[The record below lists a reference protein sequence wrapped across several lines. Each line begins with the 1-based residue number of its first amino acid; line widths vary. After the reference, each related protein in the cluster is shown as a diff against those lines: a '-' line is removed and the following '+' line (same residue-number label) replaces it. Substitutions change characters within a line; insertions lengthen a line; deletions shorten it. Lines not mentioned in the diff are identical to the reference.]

1 LRLEAPRPAWLS
13 CTVMN
18 SQLLLDALVLLAYFG
33 LIVGVGL
40 SQRSKSGSV
49 EGFALGD
56 RQIAWWAV
64 LASILAAE
72 ISAATFLGAPG
83 EGYANRNWTYAQLA
97 IGTILARIFVS
108 VVFIPIYY
116 RHGVISIYEF
126 LETRFGVFSR
136 KLASAVFLVTRVL
149 AMGTRLYVSA
159 IILVLAVEMFRGGVD
174 PSANEKFWLYAGA
187 VIFVTMLTA
196 LYTTVGGIRAVIWTD
211 FIQVG
216 VLVAA
221 LVFTIPFLLGKI
233 DGGWG
238 TVAQHIQQP
247 VFFDTVPRLEGE
259 GLGAW
264 FSRMFSLEY
273 TIYAAFL
280 GSTFVTMATHG
291 IDQDTVQRML
301 TAKNR
306 RQSAFA
312 TIVSG
317 LVDLPIVASFI
328 LIGLLLWVYYQANP
342 TPDLPKEGREV
353 FPFFILHTMPP
364 GLRGLV
370 TAGILA
376 TAMGSLSTALN
387 ALATSF
393 SRDFWLPHL
402 EKSGILVDEWQRV
415 RVLRQSTVLFA
426 SFIIVVGVG
435 TAYFMAKN
443 PNERIIPLVLGILG
457 FTFGSL
463 LGLFLVALL
472 TRSRGNDLGNGLGVL
487 AGLIAVLLA
496 SGVHVKFLY
505 PPGTEP
511 SFVLAFPW
519 RITLGTVVTFAI
531 AILFRTP
538 PDRIEARLAK
548 DATNT

>member
-1 LRLEAPRPAWLS
+1 
-13 CTVMN
+13 MN
-18 SQLLLDALVLLAYFG
+18 SSLILDVLVLLVYFG
-33 LIVGVGL
+33 AIIGVGL

-83 EGYANRNWTYAQLA
+83 EGYAKQNWTYAQLA

-108 VVFIPIYY
+108 FVFIPIYY

-126 LETRFGVFSR
+126 LETRFGRFTR
-136 KLASAVFLVTRVL
+136 RLASATFLITRVL

-159 IILVLAVEMFRGGVD
+159 IIVVLAVQLWSGRIVG
-174 PSANEKFWLYAGA
+174 PQEKFLLFTGA
-187 VIFVTMLTA
+187 LVLVTMLTA

-216 VLVAA
+216 VLIAA
-221 LVFTIPFLLGKI
+221 LAFTIFFVLGKI
-233 DGGWG
+233 QGGWA
-238 TVAQHIQQP
+238 TVAQHIQTP
-247 VFFDTVPRLEGE
+247 VFLDTLPMKEGE

-264 FSRMFSLEY
+264 LARMFSEEY
-273 TIYAAFL
+273 TVYAAVL

-317 LVDLPIVASFI
+317 LVDFPVVSAFI
-328 LIGLLLWVYYQANP
+328 LIGILLAVYYQANP
-342 TPDLPKEGREV
+342 VPNLPTEEREI
-353 FPFFILHTMPP
+353 FPFFILSQMPP

-393 SRDFWLPHL
+393 ARDFALPRL
-402 EKSGILVDEWQRV
+402 ESEGILVDEWQRV

-426 SFIIVVGVG
+426 ALIIVVGVV
-435 TAYFMAKN
+435 TAWYMAHH
-443 PNERIIPLVLGILG
+443 PGARIIPLVLGILG

-463 LGLFLVALL
+463 LGLFLVGLV
-472 TRSRGNDLGNGLGVL
+472 TRTRGNDLGNGLAVA
-487 AGLIAVLLA
+487 AGILAVLWA
-496 SGVHVKFLY
+496 SGVFTKLFSPPDA
-505 PPGTEP
+505 PPG
-511 SFVLAFPW
+511 FVLAFPW
-519 RITLGTVVTFAI
+519 RITLGTLVTFGVAV
-531 AILFRTP
+531 LFRTP
-538 PDRIEARLAK
+538 EERIAFRDSANAAIEAK
-548 DATNT
+548 E